1 MAGGYERLG
10 YILGFLGGILMIL
23 VPILDF
29 IGVGSLHIPGEQY
42 LGLISG
48 NQLLVMAATI
58 LIAIIILGIIG
69 VGPLRVSK
77 DPNEIL
83 VGILL
88 IVLGF
93 VGGTVGGLLAIVGG
107 IFYILDEAT
116 S

>member
-1 MAGGYERLG
+1 MAGYERLG

-29 IGVGSLHIPGEQY
+29 IGVGSLHIPGERY

-48 NQLLVMAATI
+48 NQLLVMGATI

-107 IFYILDEAT
+107 IFYIVDEAT